1 MGVINATSDPL
12 NITLSRVDFAAKRR
26 NLGA

>member
-1 MGVINATSDPL
+1 VINATSDPL
-12 NITLSRVDFAAKRR
+12 NIILSRVVDFAAKRR